1 MGNDRSDGKCTV
13 YQIRVRGTIGRQWSA
28 WFDDLE
34 IVPLENGETLLTG
47 PVMDQ
52 AALHGILARIRDINL
67 ALIAVTLL
75 SDRQQV
81 EMDSEE

>member
-1 MGNDRSDGKCTV
+1 MANDQSAGERAV
-13 YQIRVRGTIGRQWSA
+13 YQIRVRGIIGRQWSA

-34 IVPLENGETLLTG
+34 VAPLESGETLLTG

-52 AALHGILARIRDINL
+52 AALHGILARIRDMNL